1 MKNAVANAQ
10 PISVDRIFLDL
21 NNPRHK
27 PYETQSEVIEYLCRA
42 EYVYELAKDIAKV
55 GLNPLELFAV
65 IPLPG
70 SGRRTAASY
79 VVAEGNRR
87 MCALK
92 LLHDPELAPASLRK
106 DFVKLAEKSPEFD
119 EVLGV
124 VFNDKPQ
131 VDTWLDRIHGGL
143 QGGIG
148 RKTWNA
154 EQKTRH
160 TGDKKNVVAQNVLDY
175 AERKGFISA
184 EARKGKLT
192 TAQRYLSNPLV
203 REALGI
209 ESSNLD
215 DISRTRP
222 ERDFD
227 RLVGKFVGDLVAG
240 RKVHSRSKQRDI
252 EEYSRD
258 LGSVAGLSG
267 SRNSPESLSSTPGRG
282 TRKRRVPKKPKRP
295 EHVVYEEEISSKL
308 KGIPSYKLERI
319 YYSVCEIGLEDHT
332 PLISIGVWSFFES
345 LTARCGRAG
354 GTPFPDFLSKDR
366 LNRLG
371 FAGRDTVNSI
381 TQALQRIAA
390 YGNTT
395 KHHEKSANFNGEQLA
410 NDMDVLK
417 DLILRL
423 AEEAKTVGG

>member
-21 NNPRHK
+21 SNPRHK

-70 SGRRTAASY
+70 SGRRAATSY
-79 VVAEGNRR
+79 LVAEGNRR

-106 DFVKLAEKSPEFD
+106 DFIKLAEKSPEFD

-124 VFNDKPQ
+124 VFSDKAQ

-160 TGDKKNVVAQNVLDY
+160 TGDKKNVVAQSVLDY
-175 AERKGFISA
+175 AEKKGFISA

-192 TAQRYLSNPLV
+192 TAQRYMSNPLV

-222 ERDFD
+222 EGDFD
-227 RLVGKFVGDLVAG
+227 LLVGRFVADLVTG
-240 RKVHSRSKQRDI
+240 KKVHSRSKQREI

-258 LGSVAGLSG
+258 LAAIAGLSG
-267 SRNSPESLSSTPGRG
+267 SRNAPESLSSTAGRG
-282 TRKRRVPKKPKRP
+282 SRKRRRPRRPKRP
-295 EHVVYEEEISSKL
+295 EHIPYEDEISL
-308 KGIPSYKLERI
+308 RLRGIPSYKLERI
-319 YYSVCEIGLEDHT
+319 YYSICEISLEDHT
-332 PLISIGVWSFFES
+332 PLVSVGVWSFFES
-345 LTARCGRAG
+345 LTARCGRV
-354 GTPFPDFLSKDR
+354 GTTAFPDFLSKDR
-366 LNRLG
+366 LNNWG
-371 FAGRDTVNSI
+371 FSGRDTINSI
-381 TQALQRIAA
+381 TQALHRIAA

-410 NDMDVLK
+410 NDMDTLKGLVLK
-417 DLILRL
+417 L
-423 AEEAKTVGG
+423 AEEAKAVGG